1 MAEQKTLSLKD
12 FCALAICEYVL
23 NADADT
29 LADAFVSV
37 VPHDGKICTTSI
49 DGRWKSNSTLRS
61 VLPLALFVSC
71 AFQLSQT

>member
-1 MAEQKTLSLKD
+1 MAIRGHGGAKNLVPKRLL
-12 FCALAICEYVL
+12 CPCNVL

-29 LADAFVSV
+29 LADAFVNV
-37 VPHDGKICTTSI
+37 HHFD
-49 DGRWKSNSTLRS
+49 RWKSNSTLRS